1 MTTDNKIID
10 LSNIF
15 KDFNINLSSSESNAI
30 TAPASIN
37 KSLKEETNQL
47 TYHCTTGITPNSPSP
62 TLDETL
68 YGIRIQCE
76 RYGGG
81 SNTNKSGLLFE
92 QNTCLYSL
100 CKTIGF
106 IDNTTYN
113 CKSKLST
120 KQHNNKVLTCCTK
133 NSFKK
138 IVATKYQKDMYRE
151 PDDALIIDE
160 PGHATTIYII
170 EKKAQFQSGSI
181 DEKLFAIKYYLEDYK
196 LNFGADFNIK
206 YILCMSS
213 YLWDCIENPVNKNG
227 KSNKWKNYKQLM
239 ASPDIFLVNGDNDYE
254 SQIKNIIPELNI

>member
-1 MTTDNKIID
+1 MSTDNKIIE

-15 KDFNINLSSSESNAI
+15 KDFNINLLSYESNMI
-30 TAPASIN
+30 TTPVSTVTID
-37 KSLKEETNQL
+37 KSLKDETKQL
-47 TYHCTTGITPNSPSP
+47 T
-62 TLDETL
+62 
-68 YGIRIQCE
+68 
-76 RYGGG
+76 YGGG
-81 SNTNKSGLLFE
+81 SNTNKSGLQFE

-100 CKTIGF
+100 CKKLNF
-106 IDNTTYN
+106 IDDNSYN

-120 KQHNNKVLTCCTK
+120 KQYNNKILTCCTK

-138 IVATKYQKDMYRE
+138 IIYTKFQIEMYRE
-151 PDDALIIDE
+151 PDDALIITAAE
-160 PGHATTIYII
+160 HKPMIYII

-196 LNFGADFNIK
+196 LNFGTNFDIK

-227 KSNKWKNYKQLM
+227 KYNKWKNYKQLM
-239 ASPDIFLVNGDNDYE
+239 ASPDIFIVNGDNDYE